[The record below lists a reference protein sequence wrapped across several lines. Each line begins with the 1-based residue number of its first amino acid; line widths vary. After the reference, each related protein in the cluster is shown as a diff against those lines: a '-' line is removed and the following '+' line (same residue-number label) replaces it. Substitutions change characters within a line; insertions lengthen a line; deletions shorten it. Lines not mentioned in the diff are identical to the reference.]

1 MNIKNLT
8 PLFLYHDIFH
18 LCIHDILRIY
28 NILTTP
34 VNSSSAYGCW
44 PVGLAPVWLQETC
57 NNPDD
62 VRWSTRFRNFLI
74 SVMMMIMIIII
85 TNLTCISY
93 FKTHQQDRRN
103 EYISKLNII
112 IICNSSIFIYW
123 FIYYC
128 ILISPSTYTIDLNT
142 ITIYDLWF
150 R

>member
-1 MNIKNLT
+1 M
-8 PLFLYHDIFH
+8 
-18 LCIHDILRIY
+18 LRIY

-44 PVGLAPVWLQETC
+44 PVGLAPVWLQEIC

-74 SVMMMIMIIII
+74 SVMMMMMIIII
-85 TNLTCISY
+85 ISNLLMFCHLHFIFLNTPTGS
-93 FKTHQQDRRN
+93 KKW
-103 EYISKLNII
+103 KLNII

-128 ILISPSTYTIDLNT
+128 ISISPSTYTLLLFM
-142 ITIYDLWF
+142 IYDSGRILLTQYILVTQYNVYLL
-150 R
+150 